1 MSEKYFNPNY
11 FGEVGQAQGGAA
23 GLQGGNGLHLR
34 ENAKTDLA
42 LKYFEIYDKY
52 TNAINALSD
61 LMINDYSRFKQTA
74 QGFVELDANGAAAV
88 ESASG
93 SKTAG
98 NAKYEQIGKGEP
110 KTSEKKSPFKT
121 EKPVYGPHP

>member
-52 TNAINALSD
+52 TNAINALSA

-74 QGFVELDANGAAAV
+74 QGFVELDMNGAAAV
-88 ESASG
+88 EASSG
-93 SKTAG
+93 EKTNSKV
-98 NAKYEQIGKGEP
+98 KYEQIGKGKP
-110 KTSEKKSPFKT
+110 KASEKQSAFKT
-121 EKPVYGPHP
+121 EKPIYGPHQ